1 MYINKKIY
9 IIRIVI
15 SLLLGIVIS
24 WGIYNIINSDLS
36 DKNSKIDN
44 KINKNFTEGLH
55 YIGQI
60 NKPRIFHSVF
70 KINDN
75 DILIVGGCSK
85 KEQTINSSQYVQEQ
99 SAEIFNLIDLSSKYT
114 KQHPYYPRHSNTFRL
129 SKNKVLFTGNNLEI
143 YNINS
148 EKFFKYNPQ
157 YASNNIEYSDLKDNK
172 LMQCSNA
179 FSSDVSCE
187 LVNLKTNNIEKFIN
201 KFRPKPE
208 FEAYYTGHKKI
219 NDKLLLFYQIFY
231 YAKQEESQNM
241 AIGIFD
247 INKKEFISSNII
259 NNIGLYNRTSE
270 PVVIDDNN
278 ILFLGGVRY
287 PFLKYKCNDECS
299 ENKGI
304 YQKSKLYN
312 IKDNKVI
319 KELDYLYND
328 INIPIKGIK
337 LSNGNILIIE
347 GSKIR
352 QLYNIQKMEFESI
365 GPYQIDSINSQIINL
380 DENFLL
386 IIGGENTETNEIS
399 KSVWLYVY

>member
-1 MYINKKIY
+1 MIIFIVLKIKTNETATINTENIEISISEEFKK
-9 IIRIVI
+9 
-15 SLLLGIVIS
+15 
-24 WGIYNIINSDLS
+24 
-36 DKNSKIDN
+36 K
-44 KINKNFTEGLH
+44 GLH

-99 SAEIFNLIDLSSKYT
+99 SAEIFNLIDFSSKYT
-114 KQHPYYPRHSNTFRL
+114 KQLPYYPIHSNTFRL
-129 SKNKVLFTGNNLEI
+129 SKNKILFTGNNLEI

-148 EKFFKYNPQ
+148 DKFLKYIPQ
-157 YASNNIEYSDLKDNK
+157 YASNNIEYSDLKANK

-187 LVNLKTNNIEKFIN
+187 LVNLKTNNIEKFTN

-208 FEAYYTGHKKI
+208 FEAYYTDHKKI

-247 INKKEFISSNII
+247 INKKEFISSNVI

-270 PVVIDDNN
+270 PVVIDDDN

-287 PFLKYKCNDECS
+287 PFFKYKCNDECS

-337 LSNGNILIIE
+337 LSNDNILIIE
-347 GSKIR
+347 GAIIR
-352 QLYNIQKMEFESI
+352 QQYNRHKMEFESI

-380 DENFLL
+380 DENSLL
-386 IIGGENTETNEIS
+386 IIGGEHTETSEIS